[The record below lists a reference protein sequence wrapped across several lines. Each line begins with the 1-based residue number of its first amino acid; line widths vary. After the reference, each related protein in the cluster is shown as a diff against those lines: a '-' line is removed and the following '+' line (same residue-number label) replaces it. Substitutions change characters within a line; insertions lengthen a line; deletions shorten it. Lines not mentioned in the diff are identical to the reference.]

1 MAKNRDRRKDPK
13 PKPAK
18 GDPPPVRKARPDL
31 LIQVGKKLQ
40 ALDWARTTS
49 PAVLAKE
56 LREHVED
63 VQDCLDALALRGG
76 AVRHENSFAAPPP
89 AVPPKPKKREK
100 LDPSIVL
107 KMRRVFEKVGVASA
121 ADFAGI
127 HDVEK
132 YLEQLRESGVITWSG
147 AVPFVTVPQDL
158 AAASGVLYRL
168 VDRRHFVW
176 KPASRAPR
184 PARGN
189 GRCPWCNCPARRHAR
204 AEVHDPEQCRMTM
217 IALIMKD

>member
-13 PKPAK
+13 PKPPK
-18 GDPPPVRKARPDL
+18 GEPPPIRKARPDL

-49 PAVLAKE
+49 PEALAKE
-56 LREHVED
+56 LREHVQD

-76 AVRHENSFAAPPP
+76 AVKRENGLRTCFAAAPL
-89 AVPPKPKKREK
+89 AAPPKPKKREK
-100 LDPSIVL
+100 LDPSTVL
-107 KMRRVFEKVGVASA
+107 KMRRVFEKVGIASA
-121 ADFAGI
+121 ADFAGV
-127 HDVEK
+127 HDVDK
-132 YLEQLRESGVITWSG
+132 YLEQLRESGLITWSG
-147 AVPFVTVPQDL
+147 AVPT
-158 AAASGVLYRL
+158 AGATKSASYRL
-168 VDRRHFVW
+168 VDRSAVW
-176 KPASRAPR
+176 KPASGAPR